1 MSARGALTRSA
12 RDDRGVVLVM
22 VALMLPAIIGVG
34 GLIVDVGNWFAHKRH
49 LQVQADAGALAGA
62 GKFRI
67 PCDPSVSEAI
77 VDEAAKYSSVEF
89 PDGPGYNP
97 QTSEPVGGLH
107 RLVNQVQTDG
117 TVVSS
122 KRFYADQGPV
132 DDTVVE
138 GDPCPAKMIDVKLT
152 ETDLPWFLRVAQV
165 PFINAHA
172 RVEIKKKA
180 SNGANALPVGV
191 PEVGPQKAKAL
202 FVDEATGTVIAS
214 TDLVRIGTS
223 NGLAIWSNSAT
234 PKTVTI
240 DNARIGVRIVLSGS
254 SSTTCG
260 DALVDCYGAGTNS
273 AIVAG
278 TPGLA
283 HIRGWSSTPAG
294 TATAPQVRDA
304 QLFGLG
310 CEDGYFTATASFPC
324 TVNVGAVVD
333 FGGASIDTV
342 RVLAK
347 KTTANNNA
355 AVELTPPGATS
366 GQWTGGPISITATP
380 STTSVEL
387 LWRTGCPTDRTRNC
401 TTALTSLGT
410 VQRTFAG
417 NESLSVSGPIK
428 MLRVSENA
436 VPGANSFAR
445 CATCAHDLVVTVGL
459 KPGLQ
464 NAQSVSDPIVSL
476 KVAGGGSQNQGLDC
490 DPDKPNI
497 RTELAEGCGPTY
509 VVNDGQPC
517 PGAVNALW
525 GTPEP
530 WKCVAINTGAAVG
543 QVTQGMNLRILGAEN
558 PSACTAPNNWASFP
572 NLPEGDPRIVDVFL
586 TPFGAF
592 GGSGSATVP
601 VTGFATFY
609 VTGWDNGGCQGQG
622 DDPAGQ
628 GSIVG
633 HYIKHI
639 DTLNTGGGGEE
650 FCDYDSVGSCVA
662 VITR

>member
-1 MSARGALTRSA
+1 M
-12 RDDRGVVLVM
+12 
-22 VALMLPAIIGVG
+22 
-34 GLIVDVGNWFAHKRH
+34 
-49 LQVQADAGALAGA
+49 
-62 GKFRI
+62 
-67 PCDPSVSEAI
+67 
-77 VDEAAKYSSVEF
+77 
-89 PDGPGYNP
+89 
-97 QTSEPVGGLH
+97 
-107 RLVNQVQTDG
+107 
-117 TVVSS
+117 
-122 KRFYADQGPV
+122 
-132 DDTVVE
+132 
-138 GDPCPAKMIDVKLT
+138 
-152 ETDLPWFLRVAQV
+152 
-165 PFINAHA
+165 
-172 RVEIKKKA
+172 
-180 SNGANALPVGV
+180 
-191 PEVGPQKAKAL
+191 
-202 FVDEATGTVIAS
+202 
-214 TDLVRIGTS
+214 
-223 NGLAIWSNSAT
+223 
-234 PKTVTI
+234 
-240 DNARIGVRIVLSGS
+240 
-254 SSTTCG
+254 
-260 DALVDCYGAGTNS
+260 
-273 AIVAG
+273 
-278 TPGLA
+278 
-283 HIRGWSSTPAG
+283 
-294 TATAPQVRDA
+294 
-304 QLFGLG
+304 
-310 CEDGYFTATASFPC
+310 
-324 TVNVGAVVD
+324 
-333 FGGASIDTV
+333 
-342 RVLAK
+342 
-347 KTTANNNA
+347 
-355 AVELTPPGATS
+355 
-366 GQWTGGPISITATP
+366 
-380 STTSVEL
+380 
-387 LWRTGCPTDRTRNC
+387 
-401 TTALTSLGT
+401 
-410 VQRTFAG
+410 
-417 NESLSVSGPIK
+417 
-428 MLRVSENA
+428 
-436 VPGANSFAR
+436 
-445 CATCAHDLVVTVGL
+445 GL